1 MSTTIRQ
8 NVAPQ
13 TLSRPQQ
20 QPAAQGV
27 SNTAPTPSAKSLDQ
41 QTSASSSPQDSGRVT
56 DAQGH
61 TARLALGDQASQAAG
76 GPSGTVDA
84 KAAAAKTYD
93 QWGNK
98 PSDLNTDEGRRT
110 LMACSPQVDN
120 DDKTTR
126 DNVRCGGAALT
137 NAMIADGKPAQNA
150 AALETTAKNLDLQ
163 MSDDQKKAVA
173 AMKSGKMTP
182 AQAAQV
188 QELMVDMAK
197 KMPSNNGVI
206 PYKEGEGITAGG
218 MTMLSTQLK
227 ESGAFSNSEAVR
239 FTMQQNANGG
249 GKHWTMAQTDKK
261 GNTTSV
267 NSWPNEFGFS
277 QVSREDLGPVA
288 HDDRGQRNPKYLG
301 DVTLYPMKDGRTYTD
316 LRLAGAT
323 PQQDVELRQTSRY
336 GIYDVTQMEKVTNN

>member
-1 MSTTIRQ
+1 
-8 NVAPQ
+8 
-13 TLSRPQQ
+13 
-20 QPAAQGV
+20 
-27 SNTAPTPSAKSLDQ
+27 
-41 QTSASSSPQDSGRVT
+41 
-56 DAQGH
+56 
-61 TARLALGDQASQAAG
+61 
-76 GPSGTVDA
+76 
-84 KAAAAKTYD
+84 
-93 QWGNK
+93 
-98 PSDLNTDEGRRT
+98 
-110 LMACSPQVDN
+110 
-120 DDKTTR
+120 
-126 DNVRCGGAALT
+126 
-137 NAMIADGKPAQNA
+137 
-150 AALETTAKNLDLQ
+150 

-206 PYKEGEGITAGG
+206 PYKDGEGITAGG

-277 QVSREDLGPVA
+277 QVSREDLGPVPQ
-288 HDDRGQRNPKYLG
+288 DDRGQRNPKYLG
-301 DVTLYPMKDGRTYTD
+301 DVTLYPMKDGRT
-316 LRLAGAT
+316 
-323 PQQDVELRQTSRY
+323 
-336 GIYDVTQMEKVTNN
+336 